1 MPRTGNNVA
10 SRERRRKV
18 LKQAK
23 GYWGARSKVFTVA
36 KNSVEKGLTHA
47 YKDRRLKKREFRR
60 LWIARINAA
69 ARQNGTTYSKLMH
82 GLKEK
87 GVDINRKV
95 LANLALENPQ
105 AFADIVKF
113 TTE

>member
-1 MPRTGNNVA
+1 MPKTSNNVA

-18 LKQAK
+18 LKAAK
-23 GYWGARSKVFTVA
+23 GYWGARSKVYTVA

-47 YKDRRLKKREFRR
+47 YRDRKLKKREYRR

-69 ARQNGTTYSKLMH
+69 ARQNGTTYSKLIH
-82 GLKEK
+82 ALNEK

-105 AFADIVKF
+105 AFAEIVKF
-113 TTE
+113 TTN